1 MTRLVT
7 YVRANSDREPW
18 VWKEFTKAG
27 PNLSWWFLIEAS
39 RLVYPKVPHVK
50 HWAIAQGAAEGP
62 C

>member
-1 MTRLVT
+1 VKEGNKRDACLIMTRLVT

-39 RLVYPKVPHVK
+39 RPV
-50 HWAIAQGAAEGP
+50 
-62 C
+62 